1 MKNSVL
7 SLPIIILFSTSAIA
21 ENNYLC
27 ITEDVTGF
35 NHQSERDTWEHA
47 TFVAGQRYRITEVQA
62 DIYQAVRVDEQNPW
76 SAACTPRRDQTDDSF
91 SCENRTT
98 ELHFNR
104 KELRFTLIRYFG
116 YWNGSRDS
124 LSLSIG
130 KCFLD

>member
-1 MKNSVL
+1 MKKMILPLACSMLL
-7 SLPIIILFSTSAIA
+7 STNVIA

-27 ITEDVTGF
+27 ITDEVTGF
-35 NHQSERDTWEHA
+35 NHDAGMDAWKHTS
-47 TFVAGQRYRITEVQA
+47 FVAGQRYRITEIQPNL
-62 DIYQAVRVDEQNPW
+62 YQAQKVDEQSPW

-104 KELRFTLIRYFG
+104 KELRFTLFRYFG

-124 LSLSIG
+124 LSMSIG